1 MIDVFEFQLLLIL
14 TLILAFLPG
23 NYLHVIFNNCALLVI
38 CLSLPP
44 LPPVEWKPQ
53 ESGLLYPFIVVM

>member
-1 MIDVFEFQLLLIL
+1 MMDVFEFQLLLIL

-23 NYLHVIFNNCALLVI
+23 NYLHAIFSNCALLVI

-44 LPPVEWKPQ
+44 LPQVESKPH
-53 ESGLLYPFIVVM
+53 ESGLLYSFIVVM